1 VFRFN
6 ARHPSDNLVAHNLSN
21 DIFESP
27 ARLDSSSAKIRRQ
40 IELAVKQAFPC
51 AVSLLPKPSAPK
63 LQIAEVA
70 EVANWKLRID

>member
-6 ARHPSDNLVAHNLSN
+6 ARHPSDNIVAHLLPK
-21 DIFESP
+21 DIFEG
-27 ARLDSSSAKIRRQ
+27 AVRRHSSGAKIHCQ
-40 IELAVKQAFPC
+40 IELSVKQAFSC

-63 LQIAEVA
+63 LRIA